1 MCKLVSQV
9 IYAFKEVS
17 TPLWGQDRVHC
28 GKVNWSVICLHSS
41 SSIFNTAY
49 RAYSVCKHSEAAA
62 THTWPCCWPM
72 CRTAWEK
79 QFPPSLKMQPSWAR
93 QQLFLL
99 EKLSC
104 RHQLLARTQT
114 HTRERPVCLPSPFSP
129 QPPAKSWATQCF
141 FLSILSI
148 RMRSLDRGLAVRW
161 CLWLLQCRKEVK

>member
-49 RAYSVCKHSEAAA
+49 RTYSVCKHSGAAA

-79 QFPPSLKMQPSWAR
+79 QFPPSLKMQPSWAI

-114 HTRERPVCLPSPFSP
+114 HERETRVSSLPF
-129 QPPAKSWATQCF
+129 QPPTPCKIMSNPVLFSLHFVHSDEKPRQ
-141 FLSILSI
+141 
-148 RMRSLDRGLAVRW
+148 RSGCKMVLVTVAV
-161 CLWLLQCRKEVK
+161 